1 MSAPEFNGYPSV
13 TAYLE
18 DLAVMS
24 GNDIAEVHDAI
35 REIKDT
41 AWGEG
46 LAAAINEINT
56 CGDPDFPQWP
66 SSPYQRSD
74 V

>member
-1 MSAPEFNGYPSV
+1 MSTPSFNGYPSV

-24 GNDIAEVHDAI
+24 GNDAATVHDAI
-35 REIKDT
+35 RAIKNA

-46 LAAAINEINT
+46 LTAAITEFNT

-66 SSPYQRSD
+66 TSPYQRSES
-74 V
+74 